1 MVPLFFQSA
10 RRFCSSSNMTKQFIN
25 HLRFDWEPSQ
35 IREQANLIMR
45 SSKQVLDSIANTPKA
60 SVSTDIIRTLNEM
73 HRVVMAQQS
82 SIDFLQNVSTS
93 KEVREA
99 SREADKL
106 LSDFWVEM
114 SMRKDIFDRL
124 CDLDEHVSNDVLTK
138 EEARFLHDEILDGKR
153 NGLHFSVDIR
163 SEVETIKKNISKLA
177 IDFSTNI
184 AEDSTYLEFTKEELS
199 GCQPDFFDS
208 LEKSSTDESKYKVTL
223 QYPHYIPVM
232 RDCVVRETR
241 KAMEFKYNSR
251 CKEVNLPILA
261 EIVELRNKKA
271 KLLGYTSHADFI
283 LEKRMAK
290 DANSVGKFLDS
301 LVDKINTVGI
311 ADKDKAL
318 LKKYRLEAMNIPM
331 DAPFENC
338 DTAFLRNLVEKR
350 EFNVDHPAI
359 QRYFPLEHVTEKM
372 LDIYSELLDLKFD
385 KVLDNSQP
393 IWHPDVVCYL
403 VSDRSDNHSVG
414 IFYFDPFPRDGKY
427 SHAALFPLQAS
438 VKDKQVGVC
447 SLVCNFTK
455 PTASNPSLLT
465 HDEVTT
471 LFHEFGH
478 CMHHLCAEKVTMVSY
493 AGTSVERDFVECPS
507 QMLEN
512 WCWEPSVLK
521 KMSKH
526 VETGES
532 LSDELIGQLVKSR
545 NANEGIGAQRQI
557 AFALF
562 DQLLHS
568 GSIET
573 KPESITKLYFD
584 VYSRVTGFTPT
595 AGTSMPASFGH
606 LCGYDA
612 QYYGYLWAEVFSAD
626 LYVSK
631 FAAGNRQLSTQA
643 GREYREKVLGPGG
656 SIDASDI
663 LREYLGREP
672 NMDAFFKLKGM
683 VKTDGKL

>member
-1 MVPLFFQSA
+1 MVAHFFQSA
-10 RRFCSSSNMTKQFIN
+10 RRFCSRTNMTKQFIN
-25 HLRFDWEPSQ
+25 HLRFDWEPAQ
-35 IREQANLIMR
+35 IREQASIIMN
-45 SSKQVLDSIANTPKA
+45 SSRKVLDNIANTPKEA
-60 SVSTDIIRTLNEM
+60 VSSDIIRALNEM
-73 HRVVMAQQS
+73 HRVVMTQQS
-82 SIDFLQNVSTS
+82 SIDFLQNVSTR
-93 KEVREA
+93 KDVREA
-99 SREADKL
+99 SRDSDKL

-124 CDLDEHVSNDVLTK
+124 CDLKEQVTEDSLTK
-138 EEARFLHDEILDGKR
+138 EEKRFLDDEILDGKR
-153 NGLHFSVDIR
+153 NGLHLSADIR
-163 SEVETIKKNISKLA
+163 SEVESIKKQISKLA

-184 AEDSTYLEFTKEELS
+184 AEDSTCLEFTKEELT
-199 GCQPDFFDS
+199 GCQPDFFDC
-208 LEKSSTDESKYKVTL
+208 LEKAADGVKFKVTL

-241 KAMEFKYNSR
+241 KAMELKYNSR

-261 EIVELRNKKA
+261 QIVELRDKKA
-271 KLLGYTSHADFI
+271 KLLGYKSHADFV

-290 DANSVGKFLDS
+290 DSKTVRNFLDN
-301 LVDKINTVGI
+301 LVAKIDHVGI
-311 ADKDKAL
+311 AEKDKSL
-318 LKKYRLEAMNIPM
+318 LKKYRLEAMNIPI

-338 DTAFLRNLVEKR
+338 DTAFLRNLVEKH

-359 QRYFPLEHVTEKM
+359 QKYFPLEHVTDQM
-372 LDIYSELLDLKFD
+372 LSIYSDLLDLTFT
-385 KVLDNSQP
+385 KVVDGSQP
-393 IWHPDVVCYL
+393 VWHPDVVCYL
-403 VSDRSDNHSVG
+403 VSDRSDNHPVG
-414 IFYFDPFPRDGKY
+414 IFYFDPFPREGKY

-438 VKDKQVGVC
+438 IVNKQVGVC

-455 PTASNPSLLT
+455 PTATNPSLLT

-512 WCWEPSVLK
+512 WCWEPTVLK
-521 KMSKH
+521 RMSKH
-526 VETGES
+526 VDSGEP
-532 LSDELIGQLVKSR
+532 LSDDLIAQLIKSR

-557 AFALF
+557 AFASF
-562 DQLLHS
+562 DQKLHS
-568 GSIET
+568 GEIQPS
-573 KPESITKLYFD
+573 PESITKLYFD
-584 VYSRVTGFTPT
+584 EYSKVTGFTPT
-595 AGTSMPASFGH
+595 PGTSMPASFGH

-683 VKTDGKL
+683 VKSDGKL